1 MQWLINNYIR
11 VSDTKSCFFNK
22 ITKTGRVRLGILNFS
37 SITQRLFNQKL
48 LKDLYVFINNFLK
61 DLSKL
66 TPTKSTCP
74 RINDEPLVNQTY
86 DNGVQ
91 FD

>member
-1 MQWLINNYIR
+1 MIR
-11 VSDTKSCFFNK
+11 KVFFFNK

-37 SITQRLFNQKL
+37 SITSRLFNQKL
-48 LKDLYVFINNFLK
+48 LKDLYVFLNNFLR

-66 TPTKSTCP
+66 TPTKSTCH

>member
-1 MQWLINNYIR
+1 MIR
-11 VSDTKSCFFNK
+11 YVFFILNK
-22 ITKTGRVRLGILNFS
+22 IPKTGRVRLGILIFF
-37 SITQRLFNQKL
+37 SITRKSFSQKL

-61 DLSKL
+61 DLSML
-66 TPTKSTCP
+66 TPTTLTCP
-74 RINDEPLVNQTY
+74 RINDEPLVNHTY